1 MVCRSVCR
9 VGGEG
14 SKRRT
19 AAEGGGQGLAQLGDG
34 LGVGLEQR
42 GQEARRQAVPQDG
55 LHEQADGADV
65 DPGAEGL
72 RTPSHTRR
80 GCSGKAN
87 RNFSSQRGR
96 LEQEKL
102 GGELTRPCA

>member
-42 GQEARRQAVPQDG
+42 GQKARRQAVPQDG

-72 RTPSHTRR
+72 RTPSHTRQP
-80 GCSGKAN
+80 
-87 RNFSSQRGR
+87 SQ
-96 LEQEKL
+96 
-102 GGELTRPCA
+102 T